1 MSEQIE
7 TEIFADTITVQK
19 GEVLLAKGNVLVRHG
34 NNQIKAASLQFDKK
48 SNEIKFEKLQNFYD
62 GNSIKLSAEEATVRN
77 DFSEGIIFAANLLID
92 DAIKI
97 RTEEVRLKDGEIYS
111 ATGISRVTSC
121 EECEGLEP
129 NWYLSASSAI
139 RDVENSN
146 IIYKNVVARV
156 KGVPIAYIPYL
167 RMPDPSVDRAQG
179 FLVPEAVL
187 TSNLASGLKLPY
199 FIPIGESSDLLIT
212 PYFSSKTKTLE
223 YRYRQKFKNGD
234 LTINGAFS
242 DDDLV
247 SNDLRYFSQLV
258 GNLKLGYGI
267 NLNFNAGKVGDTS
280 YLGDYVYSEESEFNS
295 EISLGKT
302 IVEKQQFFDGDLSY
316 NRKKEH
322 DNSLNEYYSLS
333 GSYVRNLS
341 SHALPGNLRF
351 LI

>member
-1 MSEQIE
+1 MRNNIKMFFAAIILSLTPVLVLSEQIE

-156 KGVPIAYIPYL
+156 KGCLLPISHTLGCPTQA
-167 RMPDPSVDRAQG
+167 
-179 FLVPEAVL
+179 
-187 TSNLASGLKLPY
+187 
-199 FIPIGESSDLLIT
+199 LIER
-212 PYFSSKTKTLE
+212 K
-223 YRYRQKFKNGD
+223 
-234 LTINGAFS
+234 
-242 DDDLV
+242 V
-247 SNDLRYFSQLV
+247 S
-258 GNLKLGYGI
+258 
-267 NLNFNAGKVGDTS
+267 
-280 YLGDYVYSEESEFNS
+280 
-295 EISLGKT
+295 
-302 IVEKQQFFDGDLSY
+302 
-316 NRKKEH
+316 
-322 DNSLNEYYSLS
+322 
-333 GSYVRNLS
+333 
-341 SHALPGNLRF
+341 
-351 LI
+351 